1 MMRRAL
7 HSLTRPLTSL
17 AREEHGSTAAE
28 FGLICLVFISM
39 ILGVID
45 MGRLAWRINTA
56 KAATREAVR
65 YAVVNPM
72 ISTYMAT
79 YDGAGTLGAGSIV
92 PNMTFTC
99 SGATSSCT
107 GPGGSGFDTTTFNA
121 MLAKMQAYD
130 GDIDAANVVVT
141 YRQVGLGVVGNPYG
155 PDMDPLVTVS
165 LTGLTFQ
172 SAALQIFGVA
182 PFSLPDMASTL
193 SGESLS

>member
-1 MMRRAL
+1 MRRPL
-7 HSLTRPLTSL
+7 HSLTRPLVRLT
-17 AREEHGSTAAE
+17 RDERGSTAAE

-45 MGRLAWRINTA
+45 MGRLAWRINAA

-72 ISTYMAT
+72 ISTYMAN
-79 YDGAGTLGAGSIV
+79 YDGVGTLGAGAVV
-92 PNMTFTC
+92 PDMTFTC
-99 SGATSSCT
+99 SGAASSCS
-107 GPGGSGFDTTTFNA
+107 GPGNSGFDTTTFNA
-121 MLAKMQAYD
+121 MLAKMQGLD
-130 GDIDAANVVVT
+130 PEIQAANVVVT

-165 LTGLTFQ
+165 LTGVTFQ

-182 PFSLPDMASTL
+182 PFTLPDMASTL